1 MWHVAFI
8 SDPLDTYRKGGSQQR
23 ILRLAKEYAG
33 GTSEI
38 GILIETTP
46 ARS

>member
-1 MWHVAFI
+1 MEKI
-8 SDPLDTYRKGGSQQR
+8 ELYSNKGGSQQR

-33 GTSEI
+33 GYFEI
-38 GILIETTP
+38 GLVIKTTP